1 METAALEKEGGARE
15 ERFIARREGGWK
27 GRETE
32 LGRYRD
38 GTRARGWY
46 AKVGT
51 RSSGFPVGPGE
62 SLNQLDLNR

>member
-32 LGRYRD
+32 LGRYRGMGQERAG
-38 GTRARGWY
+38 GTRKWEHGQADSRSVRGK
-46 AKVGT
+46 A
-51 RSSGFPVGPGE
+51 
-62 SLNQLDLNR
+62 